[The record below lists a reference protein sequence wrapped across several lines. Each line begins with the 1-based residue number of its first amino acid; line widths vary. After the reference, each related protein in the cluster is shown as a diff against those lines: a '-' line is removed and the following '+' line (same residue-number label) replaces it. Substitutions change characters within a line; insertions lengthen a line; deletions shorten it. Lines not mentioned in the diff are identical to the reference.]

1 MTDSLHV
8 VCVFYS
14 DEHCVTLTE
23 PMLYFDA
30 RDIWLQ
36 HTHEGQKYVTKT
48 SKQWFKIIPAKN
60 APPRIEKRSRKK
72 K

>member
-1 MTDSLHV
+1 MPKTLHV
-8 VCVFYS
+8 VCIFYS

-23 PMLYFDA
+23 PMSYFDA

-36 HTHEGQKYVTKT
+36 HTSEGQKYVTKT
-48 SKQWFKIIPAKN
+48 YGQWFKIIRAN
-60 APPRIEKRSRKK
+60 DAPPLIKKRSRKK